1 MRLKTTTLRLT
12 AGLLMAGALPPA
24 WSGDWSAAAAL
35 GTDLVAKGLSKTGG
49 QPAASLDLGWRSD
62 TGWTLSAGASTLHD
76 RRAVEL
82 TLGAG
87 WQRQW
92 DADWLT
98 QLGLVRYDDT
108 RGRQAASGYT
118 EAYATVGWRGQV
130 SLLVALSPDTRM
142 DPSRP
147 DAPANASR
155 LAELALHQRLAGPWA
170 LDAGVGH
177 IDFNHLHSY
186 RYGSVGLSWSHGPW
200 QAFISRIESDAGQR
214 GVVAASVAGGRT
226 VFTLTRQLR

>member
-1 MRLKTTTLRLT
+1 MRLTPRTLPLT
-12 AGLLMAGALPPA
+12 ASLLMTATLPPA
-24 WSGDWSAAAAL
+24 WATDWSAAAAL

-49 QPAASLDLGWRSD
+49 QPAVSLDLGWRND
-62 TGWTLSAGASTLHD
+62 AGWTLSAGAATLHD

-82 TLGAG
+82 TLGVG

-98 QLGLVRYDDT
+98 QLGLVRYDNT

-118 EAYATVGWRGQV
+118 EAYASVGWRGQV

-147 DAPANASR
+147 DAPAHTSR
-155 LAELALHQRLAGPWA
+155 LAELAVHQRLAGPWA
-170 LDAGVGH
+170 VDAGVGH
-177 IDFNHLHSY
+177 IDFNDLPSY
-186 RYGSVGLSWSHGPW
+186 RYASLGLGWSRGPW
-200 QAFISRIESDAGQR
+200 QVFITRIDSNAGQR
-214 GVVAASVAGGRT
+214 GVVAPSAAGGRT
-226 VFTLTRQLR
+226 VFTVTRQLR